1 MQQELRSTA
10 HDLMN
15 LVARLGFLS
24 ENLKREI
31 GSDEARSE
39 TTELLADT
47 IQKLSEIAE
56 RLRKIGD
63 EGADTD
69 A

>member
-1 MQQELRSTA
+1 MQQELRSAA
-10 HDLMN
+10 HDLRN

-31 GSDEARSE
+31 GSAEARSE
-39 TTELLADT
+39 ATELLSDT
-47 IQKLSEIAE
+47 IQKLNEIAE

-63 EGADTD
+63 EGD
-69 A
+69 